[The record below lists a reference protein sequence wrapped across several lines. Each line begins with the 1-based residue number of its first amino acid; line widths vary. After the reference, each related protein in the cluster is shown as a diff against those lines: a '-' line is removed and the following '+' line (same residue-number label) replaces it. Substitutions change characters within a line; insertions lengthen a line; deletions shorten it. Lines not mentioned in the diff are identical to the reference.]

1 MNIFYLYILLYQD
14 KIVVR
19 DVRTHR
25 EMTGI
30 PETPFTTNRLL
41 VGDMLSAAKTLQK
54 TVSRLTSP
62 LPLWKKIFSPR
73 YAVLVHP
80 MEMREGGLCNV
91 EKRIFRELAGFI
103 APQRTGAVKAYVCD
117 HPDMQP
123 DQLVLDVMSG
133 KFKLTD
139 EEKNAS

>member
-30 PETPFTTNRLL
+30 PETPFTTSRLL

-91 EKRIFRELAGFI
+91 ESVFS
-103 APQRTGAVKAYVCD
+103 Y
-117 HPDMQP
+117 
-123 DQLVLDVMSG
+123 
-133 KFKLTD
+133 LTFHNNPLRKKENED
-139 EEKNAS
+139 ALNSL

>member
-62 LPLWKKIFSPR
+62 LPLWKKIFSSR

-123 DQLVLDVMSG
+123 DQLVFDVMSG

>member
-41 VGDMLSAAKTLQK
+41 VGDMLSAAKTL
-54 TVSRLTSP
+54 
-62 LPLWKKIFSPR
+62 
-73 YAVLVHP
+73 
-80 MEMREGGLCNV
+80 
-91 EKRIFRELAGFI
+91 
-103 APQRTGAVKAYVCD
+103 
-117 HPDMQP
+117 
-123 DQLVLDVMSG
+123 
-133 KFKLTD
+133 
-139 EEKNAS
+139 

>member
-30 PETPFTTNRLL
+30 PETPFTTKRLL

-62 LPLWKKIFSPR
+62 LPLWKKYSVPATRYSFTRWKCAKADYVMWKNVFPGNWPVLLPR
-73 YAVLVHP
+73 KEPV
-80 MEMREGGLCNV
+80 R
-91 EKRIFRELAGFI
+91 
-103 APQRTGAVKAYVCD
+103 
-117 HPDMQP
+117 
-123 DQLVLDVMSG
+123 
-133 KFKLTD
+133 
-139 EEKNAS
+139 

>member
-62 LPLWKKIFSPR
+62 RPLWKKIFSPR

-80 MEMREGGLCNV
+80 MEIREGGLCNV
-91 EKRIFRELAGFI
+91 EKRIFRGLAGFI
-103 APQRTGAVKAYVCD
+103 APQRKGAVKAYVCD

-123 DQLVLDVMSG
+123 DQLVPDVMSG

>member
-30 PETPFTTNRLL
+30 PETPFTTSRLL

-62 LPLWKKIFSPR
+62 LPWWKKIFSPR

-103 APQRTGAVKAYVCD
+103 APRRTGAVTAYVCD

-139 EEKNAS
+139 EEKNAF

>member
-30 PETPFTTNRLL
+30 PETPFTTSRLL

-80 MEMREGGLCNV
+80 MEMCEGGLCNV

-103 APQRTGAVKAYVCD
+103 APRRTGAVTAYVCD